1 MDAFFETFKDIFDKV
16 IDFVNFILKLPSFLI
31 EYLDVLPQ
39 DIKYIFIPV
48 VVVIISIFLYKLV
61 R

>member
-16 IDFVNFILKLPSFLI
+16 VDFVNFILKLPSFLI